1 MQRYAAWMPYMSWV
15 SLGEGGTSCTNFSSL
30 AHELGVAAIHIKN
43 EGQNPSG
50 SHKDRMSCLAVTRA
64 LDVGATM
71 IVAASSGNG
80 GASLALYAAA
90 AGLQCCIVPPSAL
103 SPVFRREIGRKSG
116 GLGTM
121 GWVRGDS
128 GGRRVIK

>member
-1 MQRYAAWMPYMSWV
+1 MPYMSWV

-30 AHELGVAAIHIKN
+30 AHGLGVAAIHIKN

-80 GASLALYAAA
+80 GASLALYR
-90 AGLQCCIVPPSAL
+90 SD
-103 SPVFRREIGRKSG
+103 E
-116 GLGTM
+116 
-121 GWVRGDS
+121 
-128 GGRRVIK
+128 RRVGKECVSTCRSRWSPDH

>member
-50 SHKDRMSCLAVTRA
+50 SHKDRMSCLAVTCA

-71 IVAASSGNG
+71 IVAASSGNRSEEHTYELQ
-80 GASLALYAAA
+80 SLMRNSYDVVCLIYKKT
-90 AGLQCCIVPPSAL
+90 LTKQ
-103 SPVFRREIGRKSG
+103 K
-116 GLGTM
+116 
-121 GWVRGDS
+121 
-128 GGRRVIK
+128 

>member
-71 IVAASSGNG
+71 IVAASSGNVG
-80 GASLALYAAA
+80 ESLALYAAA
-90 AGLQCCIVPPSAL
+90 
-103 SPVFRREIGRKSG
+103 EIGRAAG
-116 GLGTM
+116 RERVVPTGE
-121 GWVRGDS
+121 DS
-128 GGRRVIK
+128 EV